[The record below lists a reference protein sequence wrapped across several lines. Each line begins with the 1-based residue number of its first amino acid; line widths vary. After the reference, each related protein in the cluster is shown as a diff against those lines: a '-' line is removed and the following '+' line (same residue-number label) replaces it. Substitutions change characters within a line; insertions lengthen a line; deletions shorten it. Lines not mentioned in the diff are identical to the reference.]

1 MGSVVRRAIP
11 DASRFFP
18 RPSICICHRRSRDRV
33 DATLRRCQR
42 KRCPDW
48 KSTPRWRQSSRWLIV
63 KNRLPCSSVIG
74 CFENATIDLRHV
86 KDIRLGR
93 NAADRAGSPAAERSD
108 VAPAQNRIELSR
120 ARLPNPHYDG
130 KNNYDCISN
139 RSHKPPL
146 WSADQTGAMCVRLS
160 SFSEFFLNPDRDAVA
175 SNRKKGI
182 RILMDSMPAPCK
194 RWKVRLTAFGIG
206 IIVAAAIFGIALV
219 ISDDLRL
226 LYLSGGSLLAVAAFL
241 LTAKAREDW
250 IVAVLLLFASTFL
263 FALFVLHQTPLLWPT
278 LLLWVAIV
286 SLLLFRNRFGK
297 MIRIGGA
304 VTLVAVSAWYC
315 LLYIPLEM
323 QRALTHVSNSRAPVF
338 TLQPISQNPGPTSAT
353 AGKILVLDFFATWCS
368 PCIAEL
374 PELER
379 LPPSYRRTV
388 TLNSCSS
395 ARTRAAIRLSGCE
408 PLHSNVTFQCR
419 SRLIPNRQRCTHLV

>member
-1 MGSVVRRAIP
+1 
-11 DASRFFP
+11 
-18 RPSICICHRRSRDRV
+18 
-33 DATLRRCQR
+33 
-42 KRCPDW
+42 
-48 KSTPRWRQSSRWLIV
+48 
-63 KNRLPCSSVIG
+63 
-74 CFENATIDLRHV
+74 
-86 KDIRLGR
+86 
-93 NAADRAGSPAAERSD
+93 
-108 VAPAQNRIELSR
+108 
-120 ARLPNPHYDG
+120 
-130 KNNYDCISN
+130 
-139 RSHKPPL
+139 
-146 WSADQTGAMCVRLS
+146 
-160 SFSEFFLNPDRDAVA
+160 
-175 SNRKKGI
+175 
-182 RILMDSMPAPCK
+182 MDSMPTH
-194 RWKVRLTAFGIG
+194 RTSWKIRLVAFGIG
-206 IIVAAAIFGIALV
+206 IIIAAAIFGIALV

-226 LYLSGGSLLAVAAFL
+226 LYLSGGLLLAVAAFL

-263 FALFVLHQTPLLWPT
+263 FAFFVLHQTPLLWPT

-323 QRALTHVSNSRAPVF
+323 QRALTHVSNSRAPVL
-338 TLQPISQNPGPTSAT
+338 TLQPISQNPVPTSAT
-353 AGKILVLDFFATWCS
+353 PGKILVLDFSPPGVLRASQSCRNWSVFA
-368 PCIAEL
+368 PI
-374 PELER
+374 
-379 LPPSYRRTV
+379 YRRTV